1 MRGARNFVH
10 DVRHNGGMPSQVDTR
25 PFRKGENVAA
35 TPGAVVYRD
44 EVCEV
49 IQYTPSTPEVR
60 TRPVLMIPPQINRY
74 YFMDLAPGRSF
85 VEHAVSRGLQYF
97 TISWRNPTVDAVG
110 LEPRHLRRGVP
121 ARGRRGQRDHAQRR
135 ARPCSGCAP
144 AASRCRRCSARW
156 PRAVTSASVA
166 ASFGVTLL
174 DFSVPAPVGMFLS
187 PRLLGTARK
196 QSERKGLLAGE
207 DLGKVFAWLRP
218 ERPGLQLLGQQ
229 LPDGQRPAGLRHPR
243 LEQRRHPHGRR
254 TAHAVPGH
262 LRAQPDR
269 PAGRARGARR
279 SRSTSTKVTCD
290 NYVTGAVTDHLTPWQ
305 GCYQTTQL
313 LGGDSTFVLSN
324 AGHIQ
329 SLVNPPGNPKARMF
343 TGPEP
348 GPDAAEWRAGG
359 HRAGGHLVGALGG
372 LGDRAR
378 RRDQARSGQARQPQT
393 QGRRRRPRPVHPRRL
408 ITMPATERFVDAG
421 DLRLRVSCVAGD
433 GRPLLLIGGIGANI
447 EMWRPLR
454 RALAG
459 RPTIA
464 FDAPGTGRSQTPR
477 WPLRMRGLAELVTR
491 LVHVL
496 GEREV
501 DVLGY
506 SFGGALAQQLA
517 HDRPRLVRRLILAAT
532 SAGMVSVPASPHV
545 LALMATPWRY
555 YSPRHLRRVAPIIA
569 GGRTAREP
577 QVLGGHVA
585 DRLKAPP
592 SLRGY
597 QWQLAAITGWTSAHW
612 LHRIGQPTLVLAGDD
627 DPLVPVANARFLAHR
642 IPRARLHVVRGGGHL
657 FLIDQPH
664 DVVDVVGAFL
674 AKEQP

>member
-1 MRGARNFVH
+1 
-10 DVRHNGGMPSQVDTR
+10 
-25 PFRKGENVAA
+25 
-35 TPGAVVYRD
+35 
-44 EVCEV
+44 
-49 IQYTPSTPEVR
+49 
-60 TRPVLMIPPQINRY
+60 
-74 YFMDLAPGRSF
+74 
-85 VEHAVSRGLQYF
+85 
-97 TISWRNPTVDAVG
+97 
-110 LEPRHLRRGVP
+110 
-121 ARGRRGQRDHAQRR
+121 
-135 ARPCSGCAP
+135 
-144 AASRCRRCSARW
+144 
-156 PRAVTSASVA
+156 
-166 ASFGVTLL
+166 
-174 DFSVPAPVGMFLS
+174 
-187 PRLLGTARK
+187 
-196 QSERKGLLAGE
+196 
-207 DLGKVFAWLRP
+207 
-218 ERPGLQLLGQQ
+218 
-229 LPDGQRPAGLRHPR
+229 
-243 LEQRRHPHGRR
+243 
-254 TAHAVPGH
+254 
-262 LRAQPDR
+262 
-269 PAGRARGARR
+269 
-279 SRSTSTKVTCD
+279 
-290 NYVTGAVTDHLTPWQ
+290 
-305 GCYQTTQL
+305 
-313 LGGDSTFVLSN
+313 
-324 AGHIQ
+324 
-329 SLVNPPGNPKARMF
+329 
-343 TGPEP
+343 
-348 GPDAAEWRAGG
+348 
-359 HRAGGHLVGALGG
+359 
-372 LGDRAR
+372 
-378 RRDQARSGQARQPQT
+378 
-393 QGRRRRPRPVHPRRL
+393 
-408 ITMPATERFVDAG
+408 MPATERFVDAG

-585 DRLKAPP
+585 DRLEAPP